1 MRDLAG
7 CAKEFGLFLFWR
19 KWGDPEGLYT
29 EKRHIR
35 IVLPGH
41 GYDELVDMGQR

>member
-29 EKRHIR
+29 EM
-35 IVLPGH
+35 LPGH
-41 GYDELVDMGQR
+41 GRDELVDLGQR